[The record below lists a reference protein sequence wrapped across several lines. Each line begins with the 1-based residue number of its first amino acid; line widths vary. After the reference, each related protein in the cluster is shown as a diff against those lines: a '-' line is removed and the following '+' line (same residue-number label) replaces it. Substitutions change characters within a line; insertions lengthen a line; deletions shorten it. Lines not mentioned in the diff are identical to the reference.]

1 MKRAGDYLTAII
13 DADLFKKAKT
23 FSGFFSSWAQV
34 CQSCGIAAAAGH
46 SRIRNLE
53 KGILVVEADHPGW
66 VQILQTKAE
75 WILDSTRRRFPEL
88 DIRGI
93 SLTLSKGET
102 PAPQGSSQPAPQTQ
116 PDPQPAPQG
125 GPQTVPPQGDPQQ
138 DRHAA
143 PAAWDR
149 IADEGFKAS
158 LKRLEQ
164 SIRERERS
172 GSGKTGGKK
181 QRPR

>member
-1 MKRAGDYLTAII
+1 MKRAGDYLAAII

-23 FSGFFSSWAQV
+23 YSGFFSSWAQI
-34 CQSCGIAAAAGH
+34 CQNCGIAAAAGY

-66 VQILQTKAE
+66 VQILQTKAQ
-75 WILDSTRRRFPEL
+75 WVLNHAQRRFPEL

-93 SLTLSKGET
+93 SLTLSKGEAAVLRREEDPLSSSQT
-102 PAPQGSSQPAPQTQ
+102 SPQSAPQPCPASESPRQDGRGVPSR
-116 PDPQPAPQG
+116 PDS
-125 GPQTVPPQGDPQQ
+125 
-138 DRHAA
+138 
-143 PAAWDR
+143 WDR
-149 IADEGFKAS
+149 IEDKDFKDT

-172 GSGKTGGKK
+172 GPKTGREK